1 MNNTRRKAIKEV
13 MKKLGAIQEDF
24 NLIKEELEAIKD
36 EEEEAMYNMPE
47 SLQYTDRYYAME
59 EAAENLNSAFDSLE
73 SLDFE
78 EILEYLEEALN

>member
-59 EAAENLNSAFDSLE
+59 EAANNLTEAFDIME
-73 SLDFE
+73 YLDFE
-78 EILEYLEEALN
+78 ELFNYLEEAMN